1 MLLCE
6 ILLIM
11 HRPHHDVVGAAA
23 QRRQILRLLH
33 LRSQSVVRRLR
44 RIILAIAKLP
54 ESRGVDVH
62 RCGRR
67 VLLSL
72 LLLLLTLAALF
83 L

>member
-33 LRSQSVVRRLR
+33 LRSQSIVRRLR

-54 ESRGVDVH
+54 ESR
-62 RCGRR
+62 
-67 VLLSL
+67 
-72 LLLLLTLAALF
+72 
-83 L
+83 